1 MKNLFGKSFFKE
13 MLPLAI
19 PIALQNLL
27 MASFRLI
34 DMLMLGQYS
43 GDAMAAVDLASQMSF
58 LVDLLSFGVASGC
71 AVFLA
76 QYHGAGNL
84 EGIRRV
90 MGCGLVTLVPIGL
103 LAAAVSLSFPDTI
116 MRLLT
121 NDATLREIGVSYLSV
136 AAFSYVFIVLNSV
149 LSTVL
154 RSTERVRLPLIA
166 SGFSA
171 ALNASLNY
179 VMIFGKL
186 GFPALGARG
195 AGIATAVSAAFGPLI
210 LLTVSLIQRNVLIA
224 PVRSVFC
231 LRGFFIPFWKRSL
244 PAFLNETLWSASIVV
259 VNAIFGH
266 MGAEN
271 YAGLSTVRT
280 IENLVFVFFIG
291 VCHSCNILVG
301 KHIGA
306 GDESGAKRI
315 AKSFLI
321 LTPLLGLV
329 LGGIVLTLRG
339 PVVDLFQISETSKSV
354 ARALLLMYAF
364 EIGVRNIPYIAVVG
378 IFRAGGD
385 TRIGFYGDLGVQY
398 LIVIPIAAVLGL
410 VCKLPF
416 VTTFLVMQ
424 LCDDLAKNLIY
435 LIYSHKG
442 NWIKP
447 VSRIGIDF
455 APSEPDDV
463 SGI

>member
-1 MKNLFGKSFFKE
+1 MKKLFGKAFFKE
-13 MLPLAI
+13 MLPLAL

-27 MASFRLI
+27 MASFRLV

-43 GDAMAAVDLASQMSF
+43 GDAMAAVDLASQISF

-76 QYHGAGNL
+76 QYHGANNR
-84 EGIRRV
+84 EGIYRV
-90 MGCGLVTLVPIGL
+90 MGSGLVTLVPMGL
-103 LAAAVSLSFPDTI
+103 VAMILALSFPETI

-121 NDATLREIGVSYLSV
+121 DDANLREIGVSYLSV
-136 AAFSYVFIVLNSV
+136 AAISYLGIVINSV

-166 SGFSA
+166 SGTAA
-171 ALNASLNY
+171 ALNAFLNY
-179 VMIFGKL
+179 TLIFGHF

-195 AGIATAVSAAFGPLI
+195 AGIATAISAMFGPLI
-210 LLTVSLIQRNVLIA
+210 LIVVSILQRNILIA
-224 PVRSVFC
+224 PLRAVFH
-231 LRGFFIPFWKRSL
+231 LKGFYLPFWKRSL

-280 IENLVFVFFIG
+280 IENLVFVFMIG
-291 VCHSCNILVG
+291 ICHSCNILVG

-306 GDESGAKRI
+306 GDETGAKRI
-315 AKSFLI
+315 ARSFLV
-321 LTPLLGLV
+321 LTPLFGLV
-329 LGGIVLTLRG
+329 LGAIVLLMRG
-339 PVVDLFQISETSKSV
+339 PVVDLFRIGETSKSV
-354 ARALLLMYAF
+354 ARALLLLYAF
-364 EIGVRNIPYIAVVG
+364 ELGVRNIPYLAVVG

-385 TRIGFYGDLGVQY
+385 THIGFFGDLGVQY

-410 VCKLPF
+410 VLRLPL
-416 VTTFLVMQ
+416 VTTFVVMQ
-424 LCDDLAKNLIY
+424 LCDDVAKNLIY
-435 LIYSHKG
+435 LIYFKKD

-447 VSRIGIDF
+447 VSRIGIRF
-455 APSEPDDV
+455 QN
-463 SGI
+463 